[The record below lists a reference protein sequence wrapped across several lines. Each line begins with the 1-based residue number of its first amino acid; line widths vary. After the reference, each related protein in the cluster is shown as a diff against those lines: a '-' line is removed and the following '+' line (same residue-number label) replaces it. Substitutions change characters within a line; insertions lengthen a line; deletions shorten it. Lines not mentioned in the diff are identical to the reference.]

1 MRIIH
6 IIPNLSKGG
15 AERIVLDIC
24 GELQKNS
31 NVEVLLIT
39 FRKDNAYSFLTENI
53 NWKVIPSLM
62 IPSISGKTVSDVV
75 LLQKEIEQFSPDV
88 IHSHLFETEM
98 VLSQINYPDANY
110 FVHFHD
116 NMTQL
121 RGVKFSEL
129 AKKTTWTD
137 KYEQKILYNAYDQRT
152 VQAIT
157 ISNNTHK
164 YASTVLPKAISVHL
178 LHNAIDRKRFFSE
191 IRKELTG
198 RIVMIG
204 SLVDKKGQLL
214 AIQTIETLKKR
225 EIDVKLD
232 LLGEGSLRGEL
243 EAYVQ
248 KHSLTENV
256 LFHGNVDH
264 PEAYLKQADFYIHTA
279 KYEAFGLVLLEAM
292 SAGLPIVC
300 TDGGGNRDLIIEGQ
314 NGFMVMERSTKILA
328 DKVEYLIKNPDK
340 RIEMGKFAQNFSQQ
354 FDIANYV
361 EKLLELYSKSR
372 R

>member
-62 IPSISGKTVSDVV
+62 IPSISGKTISDVV

-98 VLSQINYPDANY
+98 VLSQINYPTAKY

-116 NMTQL
+116 NMPQL
-121 RGVKFSEL
+121 REVKLSEL
-129 AKKTTWTD
+129 VKKTTWTD
-137 KYEQKILYNAYDQRT
+137 KYERKILYTAYNRRT
-152 VQAIT
+152 VKAIT
-157 ISNNTHK
+157 ISKDTQK
-164 YASTVLPKAISVHL
+164 YASTVLPKAISVHFQ
-178 LHNAIDRKRFFSE
+178 HNAINRKRFFSE
-191 IRKELTG
+191 VRQELTG
-198 RIVMIG
+198 RAVMIG

-214 AIQTIETLKKR
+214 AIQTIETLKNR
-225 EIDVKLD
+225 GIDITLD
-232 LLGEGSLRGEL
+232 LLGDGLLRSEL
-243 EAYVQ
+243 EAYVHA
-248 KHSLTENV
+248 HSLTENAI
-256 LFHGNVDH
+256 FHGNVDH
-264 PEAYLKQADFYIHTA
+264 PEEYLKQADFYLHTA
-279 KYEAFGLVLLEAM
+279 KYEPFGLVLLEAM
-292 SAGLPIVC
+292 SAGLPIIC
-300 TDGGGNRDLIIEGQ
+300 TDGGGNRDLILEGK
-314 NGFMVMERSTKILA
+314 NGFMVQERSTKLLA
-328 DKVEYLIKNPDK
+328 DKVEYLIQNPDK

-354 FDIANYV
+354 FDISNYV
-361 EKLLELYSKSR
+361 EKLLALYSK
-372 R
+372 